1 MTVTPVW
8 LSAVLIAV
16 PRHRQTVMVER
27 VRGLSPPVAANET
40 GCQRALGRQEAAG
53 VVYRDITV

>member
-1 MTVTPVW
+1 
-8 LSAVLIAV
+8 
-16 PRHRQTVMVER
+16 MVER